1 MPFFLHSAPL
11 PPLSPLKLVQPR
23 KFFYLRSNE
32 RRLRSCFETLI
43 TLLQTLPFHLLQ
55 ATFLYETGLITATTN
70 AENLRQYKIRFSLI
84 AEQTLSF
91 ATSPNMV
98 REAKHLSRNFKQ
110 IAWQCFTLL
119 NILIWIVRSIYRLI
133 LNSSIKNY
141 TEIACI

>member
-1 MPFFLHSAPL
+1 MKGYREKDVASNAWNVRAKDLELLKTIEIMPFFLHSAPL

-32 RRLRSCFETLI
+32 RRLRSYFETLI

-55 ATFLYETGLITATTN
+55 ATFLHETGLITATTN

-84 AEQTLSF
+84 SEQTLSF

-110 IAWQCFTLL
+110 IA
-119 NILIWIVRSIYRLI
+119 
-133 LNSSIKNY
+133 
-141 TEIACI
+141 

>member
-1 MPFFLHSAPL
+1 MKGYREKDVASNAWNVRAKDLELLKTIEIMPFFLHSAPL

-32 RRLRSCFETLI
+32 RRLRSYFETLI

-84 AEQTLSF
+84 SEQTLSF

-110 IAWQCFTLL
+110 IA
-119 NILIWIVRSIYRLI
+119 
-133 LNSSIKNY
+133 
-141 TEIACI
+141 

>member
-1 MPFFLHSAPL
+1 MKGYREKDVASNAWNVRAKDLELLKTIEIMPFFLHSAPL

-32 RRLRSCFETLI
+32 RRLRSYFETLI

-55 ATFLYETGLITATTN
+55 ATYLYETGLITATTN

-84 AEQTLSF
+84 SEQTLSF

-110 IAWQCFTLL
+110 IA
-119 NILIWIVRSIYRLI
+119 
-133 LNSSIKNY
+133 
-141 TEIACI
+141 